1 MGKPSPIRY
10 SILDT
15 RYSILDT
22 RFIFLVG
29 LGLAAWLVFS
39 SEEASVTPGV
49 GQVFIFSLVLSLSP
63 LLSRSRWYLHAPRR
77 ILRIYF
83 NRAPYSS
90 PPSHTAPM
98 SLPESSEHPIGLER
112 PKAVSLP
119 YPTAVA
125 SGPRSFPSGQAPHL
139 ALTAASHGGQGV
151 GCRRW
156 LPGWSDTGR
165 YSFTYG
171 TGLFMWT
178 CAGSCCSIRP
188 VGYALL

>member
-1 MGKPSPIRY
+1 MY
-10 SILDT
+10 ILIYYGTTDFVFFTFKIESGGRPVFLAFCLGFCFWRGWANHPQFDT
-15 RYSILDT
+15 RYLILDT

-125 SGPRSFPSGQAPHL
+125 SGLRSFPKARL
-139 ALTAASHGGQGV
+139 
-151 GCRRW
+151 RI
-156 LPGWSDTGR
+156 LP
-165 YSFTYG
+165 
-171 TGLFMWT
+171 
-178 CAGSCCSIRP
+178 
-188 VGYALL
+188 

>member
-1 MGKPSPIRY
+1 MAGPFFLLFALVFVFGGDGQTIPNL
-10 SILDT
+10 ILDT

-119 YPTAVA
+119 FPTAVA
-125 SGPRSFPSGQAPHL
+125 SGLRSFSKA
-139 ALTAASHGGQGV
+139 
-151 GCRRW
+151 
-156 LPGWSDTGR
+156 
-165 YSFTYG
+165 
-171 TGLFMWT
+171 FMV
-178 CAGSCCSIRP
+178 AGSLHAFRILP
-188 VGYALL
+188 